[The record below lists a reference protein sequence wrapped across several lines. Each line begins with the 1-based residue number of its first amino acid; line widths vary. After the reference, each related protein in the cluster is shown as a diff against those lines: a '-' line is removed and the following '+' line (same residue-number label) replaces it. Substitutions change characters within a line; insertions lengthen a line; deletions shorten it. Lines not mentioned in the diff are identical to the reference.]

1 MNETLHAILI
11 GALCGVPFAIIG
23 GLIAHRIVRRP

>member
-11 GALCGVPFAIIG
+11 GALCGIPFAVIG
-23 GLIAHRIVRRP
+23 ALIANRILRRP